1 MPCVVLNNNRG
12 KVGWSTHLFFI
23 LWFLGM
29 ATIGYSQSAI
39 GNVRLAYDDVLRL
52 KLEPARE
59 RLSSMSP
66 APSELPLYVYTE
78 NLADVLEL
86 ILTEDRELYAA
97 MKDGERQRL
106 KQLQAIPDNSPYKEF
121 CIAEVRL
128 QWAFVKLKFG
138 DTMSATWGLTQAYR
152 AILRNEQRFFD
163 FMPNK
168 KTLGL
173 INSVLGAVPQQYHWL
188 LGILGLKGSSVEG
201 KAQLAS
207 VASSGGLFSLEAQLM
222 LHLID
227 IYLLEGRKETQQKFG
242 VLANKTRDNKLIQYL
257 YAMILIK
264 TNEAETALSMLETM
278 DNLSDEYL
286 FIPMMDYLKGEVYL
300 QKGKYGHSD
309 THFNAFLS
317 SYKGDN
323 FVKDSYY
330 KLFLSKWLSGDDQQA
345 KLYFELAKKKGT
357 TSAEADRYAARQV
370 AINVWP
376 ERTIMKIRLAT
387 DGGYY
392 TQAEALVNARTEVD
406 YQTLQDQVEFVY
418 RKARLY
424 DKQEKE
430 NEAVKLYLETIARSG
445 ENPWYYAPN
454 AALQLGY
461 YYRQK
466 GNLEASKTYFEKAL
480 SYEGHE
486 YKNSIDHKA
495 KIALQEMQ

>member
-1 MPCVVLNNNRG
+1 MQCMVLKNKRG
-12 KVGWSTHLFFI
+12 KVGLSAHLFFI
-23 LWFLGM
+23 LCFLGIVS
-29 ATIGYSQSAI
+29 AGYSQPEESAI
-39 GNVRLAYDDVLRL
+39 RLAYHDVLRL
-52 KLEPARE
+52 KLDAAHSQ
-59 RLSSMSP
+59 LSALAPSP
-66 APSELPLYVYTE
+66 ADLPLYLYTE
-78 NLADVLEL
+78 NLAEILAL
-86 ILTEDRELYAA
+86 ILTEDRELYA
-97 MKDGERQRL
+97 MNKDKERQRL
-106 KQLQAIPDNSPYKEF
+106 KQLQALSANNPYKEF
-121 CIAEVRL
+121 CIAEIKL

-138 DTMSATWGLTQAYR
+138 DTMSAAWSLAQAYR
-152 AILRNEQRFFD
+152 TIQRNDQVFPD
-163 FMPNK
+163 FLPNK

-173 INSVLGAVPQQYHWL
+173 LNSVFGAVPQQYQWL
-188 LGILGLKGSSVEG
+188 LGLLRMKGSIVEG
-201 KAQLAS
+201 RALLAS
-207 VASSGGLFSLEAQLM
+207 LANSRAMFSLEAQLM

-278 DNLSDEYL
+278 DNLSDGYL
-286 FIPMMDYLKGEVYL
+286 FIPMTDYLKGEVYL
-300 QKGKYGHSD
+300 QKGKYEHSD

-330 KLFLSKWLSGDDQQA
+330 KLFLSNWLSGDDQQA
-345 KLYFELAKKKGT
+345 KHYLELAKNNGT
-357 TSAEADRYAARQV
+357 TSSEADKYAARQV
-370 AINVWP
+370 AANVWP

-392 TQAEALVNARTEVD
+392 TQAEALVKAHTEAD

-424 DKQEKE
+424 DKQEKG

-466 GNLEASKTYFEKAL
+466 GNLEAAKTYFEKAL